1 MRGARAFVVL
11 TGTLLLL
18 ATISYA
24 LYRIVLFTSTYTTT
38 PLSPQIG
45 QTLFIGL
52 AFLELI
58 MVCFI
63 TPAVT
68 AGAISGEREKL
79 TYEMLMATPLRP
91 ASILWGKLISALSYV
106 LLLIFAAIPIAS
118 LAFTFGG
125 VAPRDMLKVLV
136 ILVTIAVTLGTVG
149 MFMSTWLGRTG
160 RATVASYLVVL
171 ALLAG
176 PLLIYILVG
185 VLRMSEPPRWILVPN
200 PLSALYSALTS
211 SGPGAAS
218 IGPTWGMAM
227 VLGGNLG
234 VLQGG
239 QVGIPRPL
247 YHYTLPLYAI
257 LSLAL
262 YLLATWL
269 VQPIRR
275 WRVRWQEMALAL
287 VSLLAFLGVVA
298 LAFALTANRYQQVS
312 IFTAPTPV
320 PAVPAMAEPV
330 VAREAVQRGA
340 VQVAPPPTPSSTE
353 LPETAS
359 PSPNSGPNLSQ
370 EDQAAIYATVA
381 RQLYTVD
388 HTFGDQPPNFPVVY
402 LVRRTDDSVGDPN
415 APQDEAR
422 RLSGSVQ
429 TAIVAA
435 LEDLPAK
442 FVWVDSRDEVPMDAN
457 STVKD
462 GGTIF
467 TLGNIHPQPDGSLL
481 VSGSLYFS
489 SLGAGGRTYIL
500 KLVDGSWQIVGD
512 TGVVWIS

>member
-18 ATISYA
+18 ATVSYA
-24 LYRIVLFTSTYTTT
+24 LYRIVLFTSTYTTA

-45 QTLFIGL
+45 QTLFSGL

-68 AGAISGEREKL
+68 AGAISSEREKL

-106 LLLIFAAIPIAS
+106 LLLIFAAIPMAS

-125 VAPRDMLKVLV
+125 IAPRDMLKVLV
-136 ILVTIAVTLGTVG
+136 ILVTVAVTLGTLG

-160 RATVASYLVVL
+160 RATVASYLAVL

-185 VLRMSEPPRWILVPN
+185 VLRMREPPRWILVPN
-200 PLSALYSALTS
+200 PLSALYSALTPS
-211 SGPGAAS
+211 APGDAS
-218 IGPTWGMAM
+218 VGVTWGLAMA
-227 VLGGNLG
+227 LGGNLG

-247 YHYTLPLYAI
+247 YHYTLPLYV
-257 LSLAL
+257 LLTLAL

-275 WRVRWQEMALAL
+275 WRVRRQEVVVALG
-287 VSLLAFLGVVA
+287 SLLAFLGVVA
-298 LAFALTANRYQQVS
+298 LAFAMTANRYQPVS
-312 IFTAPTPV
+312 IFAAPTPV
-320 PAVPAMAEPV
+320 PALAEPV
-330 VAREAVQRGA
+330 VVREEVQA
-340 VQVAPPPTPSSTE
+340 ALPAPP
-353 LPETAS
+353 LPAE
-359 PSPNSGPNLSQ
+359 PLPGPAAALG
-370 EDQAAIYATVA
+370 EDDQAAIYAAVA

-402 LVRRTDDSVGDPN
+402 LVRRTDDSVGDPG
-415 APQDEAR
+415 APRGESR
-422 RLSGSVQ
+422 ELSEWVQ
-429 TAIVAA
+429 TDIPAA
-435 LEDLPAK
+435 LEDLPAE
-442 FVWVDSRDEVPMDAN
+442 FVWVDSRDQVPMDAN
-457 STVKD
+457 SSVKD
-462 GGTIF
+462 GGAIF

-481 VSGSLYFS
+481 VSASLYFS

-500 KLVDGSWQIVGD
+500 KLMDGAWQIVGD